1 MPEISRFF
9 GIIIYMFPDDHNPPH
24 FHAKYGDEKVMINID
39 SGEIIEGTISRRA
52 LRLIQDWTEL
62 HKSELLEDFELL
74 RQENKTFFPIEPLK

>member
-39 SGEIIEGTISRRA
+39 SGEIMEGTISRRA

>member
-24 FHAKYGDEKVMINID
+24 FHAKYGDEKAMINIKTA
-39 SGEIIEGTISRRA
+39 EIIEGTMTRRA

-62 HKSELLEDFELL
+62 HQQELLENFELL
-74 RQENKTFFPIEPLK
+74 RQEDKTFFPIEPLK